1 MKVRILGTA
10 AGGGLPQWNCGC
22 RGCQTARASGRRRT
36 QDCLA
41 VSGDGSAWYLV
52 NASADLQ
59 MQLAAAPEL
68 APAPY
73 TRDSPVRGVLLTSAE
88 LDHTIGLLSLR
99 EARSVR
105 VFATASVQSTLP
117 FLTALSACTHIDWCT
132 VTPGHPLAPDGGL
145 TVHAFAAGTK
155 PPRYAL
161 DVAGADWTIAYRF
174 TDERTGAALV
184 YAPGLAQWS
193 RAFSTGIAGAKV
205 VILDGTF
212 ATLGE
217 LGTTQAMGHMS
228 IEESLPQ
235 VRGHAG
241 PVYIYTHLNNTNPFA
256 FADPV
261 ATARL
266 AAAGARIATD
276 GESIEL

>member
-1 MKVRILGTA
+1 VKARILGTA

-22 RGCQTARASGRRRT
+22 RGCQTARESGGART

-59 MQLAAAPEL
+59 RQMAAAPEL

-117 FLTALSACTHIDWCT
+117 FLTALSAYTRIDWCT
-132 VTPGHPLAPDGGL
+132 VTPGQPVGLDGGL
-145 TVHAFAAGTK
+145 IVHAFAAGTK
-155 PPRYAL
+155 RPRYAQH
-161 DVAGADWTIAYRF
+161 ARGTDWTVAYRF
-174 TDERTGAALV
+174 TDERTGSALV

-212 ATLGE
+212 ATAGE
-217 LGTTQAMGHMS
+217 HGNTQAMGHLS
-228 IEESLPQ
+228 IEESLPH

-241 PVYIYTHLNNTNPFA
+241 PVYVYTHLNNTNPLA
-256 FADPV
+256 FEDPA

-276 GESIEL
+276 GESIEV

>member
-1 MKVRILGTA
+1 VKVRILGTA

-22 RGCQTARASGRRRT
+22 RGCQRSRAGGGGRT

-59 MQLAAAPEL
+59 RQLAAAPEL
-68 APAPY
+68 APPPF
-73 TRDSPVRGVLLTSAE
+73 TRDSPIHGVLLTSGE

-99 EARSVR
+99 EATSVR

-117 FLTALSACTHIDWCT
+117 FTATLSAYTRIDWCT
-132 VTPGHPLAPDGGL
+132 VTPGQPIGLDGGL

-155 PPRYAL
+155 RPRYAH
-161 DVAGADWTIAYRF
+161 DARGTDWTVAYRF
-174 TDERTGAALV
+174 TDERTGSASV

-205 VILDGTF
+205 VVLDGTF
-212 ATLGE
+212 ATVGE
-217 LGTTQAMGHMS
+217 HGSSRAMGHLS
-228 IEESLPQ
+228 IEESLPLL
-235 VRGHAG
+235 RLHAG
-241 PVYIYTHLNNTNPFA
+241 PLFVYTHLNNTNPLA

-276 GESIEL
+276 GEVIEV

>member
-1 MKVRILGTA
+1 VKVRILGTA

-22 RGCQTARASGRRRT
+22 PGCQTARAGGGGRT

-59 MQLAAAPEL
+59 RQLAAAPEL
-68 APAPY
+68 APAPF

-88 LDHTIGLLSLR
+88 LDHTIGLLSMR
-99 EARSVR
+99 EAKSVR

-117 FLTALSACTHIDWCT
+117 FTAALSAYTHIDWCA
-132 VTPGHPLAPDGGL
+132 VTPGQPIGLDGGL

-155 PPRYAL
+155 RPRYAH
-161 DVAGADWTIAYRF
+161 DARGTDWTVAYRF
-174 TDERTGAALV
+174 TDERTGSALV
-184 YAPGLAQWS
+184 YAPSLAHWS

-212 ATLGE
+212 ARVGE
-217 LGTTQAMGHMS
+217 LGNTQAMGHLS

-235 VRGHAG
+235 LRAHAG
-241 PVYIYTHLNNTNPFA
+241 PMYVYTHLNNTNPLA
-256 FADPV
+256 FAEPV
-261 ATARL
+261 TTARL
-266 AAAGARIATD
+266 AAAGARVATD
-276 GESIEL
+276 GESLEL